1 QSGRDHTPWESGGSF
16 ILTSTLVTSSPATF
30 YRSLKTRVSSRKQ
43 HLARRFARFHWTI
56 ASILLT
62 VAIVGHYTLLFG
74 LASRPAIMA
83 AIAVASFFGLIVA
96 AWSVT

>member
-1 QSGRDHTPWESGGSF
+1 IPAPTDLLCESCGYTLNGLPHDGNCPECGTPVAKSTVQSGRDHTPWESGGSF

-56 ASILLT
+56 ASILL
-62 VAIVGHYTLLFG
+62 
-74 LASRPAIMA
+74 
-83 AIAVASFFGLIVA
+83 
-96 AWSVT
+96 